1 MGFGDTAKKIQTLAD
16 TAEQMYGRLKALRT
30 EVDATK
36 QTVDETSERV
46 QSLESELDEQRALL
60 EAIGDELD
68 VDTETVIDNADISG
82 GGAATDEEAEAQPA
96 NDAASNTDAAD
107 DTDTADDSTA
117 PSKTSG

>member
-46 QSLESELDEQRALL
+46 QSLESELAEQRALL

-96 NDAASNTDAAD
+96 DNAASNTDAAD

-117 PSKTSG
+117 PSETSG